1 MERFGRIDY
10 LLNFAGNNRDYP
22 KISPMR
28 PSPEA
33 IEMLERIVDTDL
45 LGTARMVFHVEPIMR
60 KQKNR
65 VIITIGSTPVIDR
78 WENDLLF
85 QIAKVGNKQMTEVIA
100 EQHRADGAPG
110 VRIYWVA
117 PGNIRNPSTFEGMNP
132 EQLKAADADGWL
144 DSRLH
149 VATLISSL
157 LTGKL
162 KRESG
167 ASIRIDSSTA
177 PQLFAESGDLYIP
190 LTRDT

>member
-1 MERFGRIDY
+1 
-10 LLNFAGNNRDYP
+10 
-22 KISPMR
+22 
-28 PSPEA
+28 
-33 IEMLERIVDTDL
+33 
-45 LGTARMVFHVEPIMR
+45 
-60 KQKNR
+60 
-65 VIITIGSTPVIDR
+65 VIDR